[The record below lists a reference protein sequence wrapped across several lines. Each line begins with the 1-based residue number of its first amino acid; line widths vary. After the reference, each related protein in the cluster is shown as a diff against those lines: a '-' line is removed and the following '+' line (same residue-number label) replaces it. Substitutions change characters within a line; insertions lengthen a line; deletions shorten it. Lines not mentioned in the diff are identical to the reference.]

1 MDIKEHI
8 KKNLLK
14 INLKANLQNKL
25 KNYILKSSLAEVGL
39 FFNLLEML
47 KIKYNDPESLR
58 LIEEGIVS
66 NIKNF
71 SIDKERF
78 IHNFY
83 KLFVV
88 PCRNTSLMKDLILF
102 LDVDR
107 NIELEERINKIEVI
121 VRENNDMIDIIFNSL

>member
-1 MDIKEHI
+1 M
-8 KKNLLK
+8 K

>member
-1 MDIKEHI
+1 
-8 KKNLLK
+8 LK

-71 SIDKERF
+71 SIDKDRF